1 MTQRKKPEAPTSPE
15 FRAWLEAEA
24 SAPVL
29 DPRDRKLHAAQQR
42 ALELDRQVKAMQA
55 ELDQSEERVRIALSL
70 GAPMKALKPI
80 KYKRKSMVPGVP
92 VLMASDWH
100 VEETVDPATVNGRN
114 EYNPKIAA
122 KRAESFFV
130 GADWLIDK
138 CRSGWDIREAVLWLG
153 GDMISGYIH
162 EELMESNSMSPT
174 EALLFC
180 QRIIADGIKF
190 LLDQTGLE
198 QLHVPCSF
206 GNHGRTTI
214 RRRHSTGAKNS
225 YEWLMYHALA
235 REFASDD
242 RVEFF
247 IADGSHLYTDVLGR
261 TIRWHHGDDV
271 KYYGGVG
278 GLSIPMRKAADAWDD
293 FQPADITVIGHWH
306 QFADFGDVVVNG
318 SLIGYNAFALSIKAR
333 FEQPRQGFFLID
345 QRYGKRIV
353 TPIYVAGDDT
363 P

>member
-1 MTQRKKPEAPTSPE
+1 MTRRKTSQASEEFQAWMASQAAEPE
-15 FRAWLEAEA
+15 
-24 SAPVL
+24 L
-29 DPRDRKLHAAQQR
+29 DQRDRKLHASQQR
-42 ALELDRQVKAMQA
+42 NLELDRQLKALQN
-55 ELDQSEERVRIALSL
+55 ELDHAEERLRLAMSL
-70 GAPMKALKPI
+70 GAPAKALKPI

-100 VEETVDPATVNGRN
+100 VEETVDPASVNGRN
-114 EYNPKIAA
+114 EYNPDIAQ

-138 CRSGWDIREAVLWLG
+138 CRTGWDIKESVLWLG
-153 GDMISGYIH
+153 GDLISGYIH
-162 EELMESNSMSPT
+162 EELMESNAMSPT
-174 EALLFC
+174 EALLFA
-180 QRIIADGIKF
+180 QKLISRGIHF
-190 LLDQTGLE
+190 LLDETKLE
-198 QLHVPCSF
+198 RLHVPCSF
-206 GNHGRTTI
+206 GNHGRTTH

-225 YEWLMYHALA
+225 YEWLMYHSLA
-235 REFASDD
+235 REFADDD

-247 IADGSHLYTDVLGR
+247 IADGSHLYTEVLGR

-278 GLSIPMRKAADAWDD
+278 GLSIPLRKAIDAWND
-293 FQPADITVIGHWH
+293 FHEADITVIGHWH

-345 QRYGKRIV
+345 QRYGKRLT
-353 TPIYVAGDDT
+353 TPIYVAE
-363 P
+363 